1 MASGSQHGI
10 LAQRHRYHLGS
21 LRINDA
27 LPLKKSIMPDIVK
40 ILCAGHQDRNA
51 KGSTGPGGG
60 GLLYPRDAVVMG
72 NPIRSI
78 LGSGVRGLVL
88 GQGEGSR
95 NLSVACEPCILVC
108 SLCKLFFLYF

>member
-1 MASGSQHGI
+1 MEI
-10 LAQRHRYHLGS
+10 WR
-21 LRINDA
+21 
-27 LPLKKSIMPDIVK
+27 V
-40 ILCAGHQDRNA
+40 GHHVCRA
-51 KGSTGPGGG
+51 RGSTGPGGR